1 MNHDLSANIHAAAE
15 QDKAITSLAKLVQA
29 GTISIDGIAPSKR
42 EAVRAQLATSQQG
55 MTPQGF
61 HAQQSRERAKFFREL
76 KAQGFKVHR
85 ASQQD
90 HDYIFGSIL
99 DTVDTGTKPA
109 VKPLLR
115 EYAEQRGYAPEWAER
130 VAAKTQPRKM
140 GKSLSAATNHPV
152 VQDLKEGHM
161 LTQTHR
167 AMLRSATYSGL
178 AELLFSGSQST
189 REKRAIR
196 ARLDALEAELA
207 QVREQAGRANARL
220 DLMDAGLDWKEKAR
234 AILAAESSV
243 SGRELARRVGKTE
256 GAVRKY
262 RAQLASHAAQ
272 GA

>member
-1 MNHDLSANIHAAAE
+1 MNHDLSASVEDAAE
-15 QDKAITSLAKLVQA
+15 QAKAIAALAKLVQA
-29 GTISIDGIAPSKR
+29 GTISLDGIAPAKR
-42 EAVRAQLATSQQG
+42 EGVRQHLASGPQG

-61 HAQQSRERAKFFREL
+61 HAQQGRDRTKFFREL

-90 HDYIFGSIL
+90 HDYIFDSIL
-99 DTVDTGTKPA
+99 DTVDAGTKPV

-115 EYAEQRGYAPEWAER
+115 EYAEQQGYAPEWAER

-140 GKSLSAATNHPV
+140 GRSLKAATNHPV
-152 VQDLKEGHM
+152 VQDLKEGRM

-189 REKRAIR
+189 REKRAIQ
-196 ARLDALEAELA
+196 ARLDALEAELVH
-207 QVREQAGRANARL
+207 VREQAGRANARL

-234 AILAAESSV
+234 TILTAEPGI
-243 SGRELARRVGKTE
+243 SGRALARRVGKTE

-262 RAQLASHAAQ
+262 RAHLAGHAA
-272 GA
+272 